1 MISPKVALVTLNSE
15 ISAGGDQ
22 RAWLAK
28 TLFDLR
34 PKVRWLLAE
43 YHRPA
48 WPAVKGPGSPKKF
61 WVPLFEKFNLDL
73 VVESDGHVI
82 KRTVPIR
89 DDKKVEGGI
98 VYVGEG
104 GLGVPQRRP
113 KSDRWYLQKPGMS
126 GVGHHV
132 MRVTFGKKKMD
143 YEVILLDR
151 KQADKHQ
158 FLPR

>member
-1 MISPKVALVTLNSE
+1 
-15 ISAGGDQ
+15 
-22 RAWLAK
+22 
-28 TLFDLR
+28 
-34 PKVRWLLAE
+34 
-43 YHRPA
+43 
-48 WPAVKGPGSPKKF
+48 
-61 WVPLFEKFNLDL
+61 
-73 VVESDGHVI
+73 VI

-89 DDKKVEGGI
+89 NDKKVEGGI

-132 MRVTFGKKKMD
+132 MRVTFGKTKMD
-143 YEVILLDR
+143 YEVLLLDR
-151 KQADKHQ
+151 KLADKWQ